1 MIVQRSL
8 VLLLVIFCDV
18 DSYFHFSPLNVN
30 PTILAFP
37 RRAYI
42 GAFSHFSSLPLP
54 VFHYIPFHVPS
65 PITAFRLALRL
76 AKPTAHGILTVGI
89 DVTRPP
95 ATKPLNRESTSH
107 LPEITR
113 THLCSL
119 CSKLEGRSHSQI
131 PGHMIIQAINSN
143 NATLL
148 LPFTVDHIG
157 GLGPLSIPLL
167 FHPLRSSITHGPPLS
182 SDMLNFTNEHS
193 SLAFQHVVDSTNLH
207 IADQATRIWKLDHPT
222 TPYPLWFNSSYL
234 HSYAMGNA
242 GPFSKHLTCTRKCSY
257 YGFTR
262 SSYTRPPPSFRGPT
276 RLFSFAV
283 RPPTAQQHLHSPP
296 DYHCPGK
303 THAVQILYCV
313 DAIQILYCVRFPRMA
328 NRTGPLIY
336 GGEPGES
343 WNFSHSPDT
352 PAL

>member
-1 MIVQRSL
+1 
-8 VLLLVIFCDV
+8 
-18 DSYFHFSPLNVN
+18 
-30 PTILAFP
+30 
-37 RRAYI
+37 
-42 GAFSHFSSLPLP
+42 
-54 VFHYIPFHVPS
+54 
-65 PITAFRLALRL
+65 
-76 AKPTAHGILTVGI
+76 
-89 DVTRPP
+89 
-95 ATKPLNRESTSH
+95 
-107 LPEITR
+107 
-113 THLCSL
+113 
-119 CSKLEGRSHSQI
+119 
-131 PGHMIIQAINSN
+131 MIIQAINSN

-262 SSYTRPPPSFRGPT
+262 SSFVLIPHARHLLFAAQL
-276 RLFSFAV
+276 RLFSFDV
-283 RPPTAQQHLHSPP
+283 RPPTAQQHLHQQM
-296 DYHCPGK
+296 D
-303 THAVQILYCV
+303 
-313 DAIQILYCVRFPRMA
+313 
-328 NRTGPLIY
+328 
-336 GGEPGES
+336 
-343 WNFSHSPDT
+343 SHRLAST
-352 PAL
+352 LTS